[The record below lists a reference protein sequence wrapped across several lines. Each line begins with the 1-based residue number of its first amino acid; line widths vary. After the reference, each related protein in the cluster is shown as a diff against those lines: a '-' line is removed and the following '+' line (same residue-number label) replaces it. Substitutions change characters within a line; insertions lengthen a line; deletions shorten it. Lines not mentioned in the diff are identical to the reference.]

1 MRAED
6 FTDWFGAIE
15 NANAFEDEVRKMEK
29 AYGEIFSSQ
38 LESGTIKCPF
48 RRFYGSFYEDILSF

>member
-6 FTDWFGAIE
+6 FTDWLGAIE

-29 AYGEIFSSQ
+29 AYGEISQ
-38 LESGTIKCPF
+38 L
-48 RRFYGSFYEDILSF
+48 SFAQSLVRPPW